1 MEGCLYKNNSTD
13 TYYLINSI
21 ATYTMLA
28 VEFET
33 FKNCFIQIDN
43 FDYEL
48 IQFNLTNI
56 KNLLDKYTEFNSY
69 IDYSDLSDFNIISY
83 NNRNYYIRSWLDV
96 FNFATG
102 RI

>member
-33 FKNCFIQIDN
+33 FQIDN

-69 IDYSDLSDFNIISY
+69 IDYSNLSDFNIISY

>member
-69 IDYSDLSDFNIISY
+69 IDYSNLSDFNIISY